1 MSASKKYE
9 IICEECLSVLL
20 ILFSTE
26 DGLILWSESFFFASV
41 YLFFLKQIRD
51 CPLHYAVKG
60 TLKKYEEM
68 VVM

>member
-1 MSASKKYE
+1 MD
-9 IICEECLSVLL
+9 
-20 ILFSTE
+20 LFY
-26 DGLILWSESFFFASV
+26 GVIPFFASV